1 MKRWLQ
7 YPLVTSLCA
16 GRCLARGLPVALVL
30 FAGMAWAEVL
40 PYRVAGIFA
49 VDGEQYQ
56 AVIELSADE
65 QGLYREG
72 DSLGSGTILEVSPAG
87 VTVAVGSD
95 RYFLALRG
103 DGSAVYHE
111 YKDPAAPAT
120 ASTEVN
126 YDYALKQ
133 LSAARADASKK
144 DDSDALRRIVNRILR
159 LPGQARI
166 TAIDRAPVE
175 SELAMIDTLTSALG
189 SQASP
194 QLLISGVPGMEE
206 VYVLPSPVSDEK
218 Q

>member
-1 MKRWLQ
+1 MKHWLQ
-7 YPLVTSLCA
+7 YPLATRACA
-16 GRCLARGLPVALVL
+16 GRCLARGLPVVLVL

-49 VDGEQYQ
+49 VDGEQYR

-72 DSLGSGTILEVSPAG
+72 DSLGSGTILEVSLAG

-120 ASTEVN
+120 TTTEVN
-126 YDYALKQ
+126 YGYVLKQ
-133 LSAARADASKK
+133 LSAARADAGKK
-144 DDSDALRRIVNRILR
+144 DDSDTLRRTVNRILQ
-159 LPGQARI
+159 LPEQARI
-166 TAIDRAPVE
+166 TAIDREPVE
-175 SELAMIDTLTSALG
+175 SELAMIDTLKSALR
-189 SQASP
+189 SQVPP
-194 QLLISGVPGMEE
+194 QLLISGVPDMEE
-206 VYVLPSPVSDEK
+206 VYVLPSPVSDKK